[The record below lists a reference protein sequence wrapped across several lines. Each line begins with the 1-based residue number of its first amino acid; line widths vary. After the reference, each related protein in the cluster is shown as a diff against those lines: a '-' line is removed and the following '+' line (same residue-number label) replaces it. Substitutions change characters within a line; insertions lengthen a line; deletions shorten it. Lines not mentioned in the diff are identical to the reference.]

1 MKNTKLQFIQR
12 CFISTGF
19 IVVAALS
26 ACGGGGADIGSG
38 GTGNTPPALT
48 TTAATVIGPITGF
61 GSVII
66 NGVKFDD
73 SSSSLVDDRNN
84 SIAKDSLRLGMVV
97 AVTGQVSDDKITAVA
112 NQMRLISELQG
123 AVTQIDLAGGRIV
136 VLGVTVT
143 VSATT
148 SYANVAGLA
157 GLALNEIVEI
167 HGLRDPSTQA
177 LIATRIERKNGLEN
191 NPFLVGQIRNLNNTS
206 SSFLLGSIASPITI
220 NFSNAT
226 LLPTGTVL
234 SDGQLVRVE
243 AQLVNG
249 QVVTAARIFSVTGIG
264 APLIGRAEVEGIVS
278 DFVSVASFK
287 INGVTVD
294 GSAALFQRGNAALLK
309 NGARVEAKGNYNG
322 TVLQAGVL
330 KVETVVGGVGGGDDS
345 GKFEV
350 KGPISSFTSQ
360 ANFTVRNVRIN
371 AATAEFKNGTAS
383 LLAKDKN
390 VEVKGQMR
398 GEFLVATEVKFD

>member
-1 MKNTKLQFIQR
+1 MKNSTLQFIQR
-12 CFISTGF
+12 CLFSSVFITF
-19 IVVAALS
+19 ATLT

-38 GTGNTPPALT
+38 GTGNTPPT
-48 TTAATVIGPITGF
+48 PTSTAATVIGPITGF

-73 SSSSLVDDRNN
+73 NSSSLVDDRNN
-84 SIAKDSLRLGMVV
+84 SIAKDSLRLGMMV
-97 AVTGQVSDDKITAVA
+97 AVTGRVSDDKITAVA
-112 NQMRLISELQG
+112 SQMRLISELQG
-123 AVTQIDLAGGRIV
+123 AVTQIDLTGGRIV

-157 GLALNEIVEI
+157 GLALNEVVEV

-177 LIATRIERKNGLEN
+177 LIATRIERKTGLEN
-191 NPFLVGQIRNLNNTS
+191 NPFLVGQIRNLNSTN
-206 SSFLLGSIASPITI
+206 SSFNLGSIASPTTI
-220 NFSNAT
+220 NFSNAA

-234 SDGQLVRVE
+234 ANGQLVRAE
-243 AQLVNG
+243 AQSVNG
-249 QVVTAARIFSVTGIG
+249 QVVTAARIFSITGIG

-278 DFVSVASFK
+278 DFVSTASFK
-287 INGVTVD
+287 INGVSVD
-294 GSAALFQRGNAALLK
+294 GSAALFERGNAALLK
-309 NGARVEAKGNYNG
+309 NGARVEAKGSYNG
-322 TVLQAGVL
+322 TALQAAVL
-330 KVETVVGGVGGGDDS
+330 KVETVLGGSGGGDDS

-350 KGPISSFTSQ
+350 KGLISSFTSQ
-360 ANFTVRNVRIN
+360 ADFTVRNVRIN
-371 AATAEFKNGTAS
+371 ASNAEFRNGTAT

-398 GEFLVATEVKFD
+398 GEFLVATEVKFE